1 LPRATGAAQEH
12 TKKHVGKI
20 PHLKNAKVATAHFIS
35 SARAVPVF
43 QNTQGMVEAKC
54 NFRFAALCPH
64 SGNKLALCR
73 RHAALAIALDLERV
87 KLGIVQQ
94 DQICHAR
101 LDTKTDKARRLDR
114 QTRTA
119 IRGVEPNKAGHR
131 AHSKMLT
138 DGALNGGLIKQRCH
152 NLRGK
157 QMQPG
162 MDFRGMS

>member
-1 LPRATGAAQEH
+1 MPAQQSPSF
-12 TKKHVGKI
+12 KLVQAI
-20 PHLKNAKVATAHFIS
+20 VQAKANLGQSARVSNIGDKLLLCLAHF
-35 SARAVPVF
+35 
-43 QNTQGMVEAKC
+43 
-54 NFRFAALCPH
+54 
-64 SGNKLALCR
+64 
-73 RHAALAIALDLERV
+73 ALAVSFNFQRKKRCV
-87 KLGIVQQ
+87 VQQ

-101 LDTKTDKARRLDR
+101 LDAKANKASRLDR

-119 IRGVEPNKAGHR
+119 IRGMKPNKAGHR

-138 DGALNGGLIKQRCH
+138 DGALDIGLIKQRCH